1 MPGFVWLSDKFL
13 TRWRMAGITGIGS
26 GMDID
31 SMVKAISSAEKAP
44 KESQLKRVEAKTT
57 TQLTSLGQLKGAI
70 SNFQTALS
78 TLNSPSSFL
87 ARKATSS
94 DTAVLTATASQSAV
108 AGSYKLEVEKLASNS
123 KVALAAMPAD
133 DETKLNAG
141 TLTINV
147 GGTAALDVVVDS
159 TNNTLAGVR
168 DAINKAGASAGVS
181 ATIITD
187 DQGSRL
193 VLSSSKTGDGNDVT
207 VSAVN
212 ADPAEANQSLTR
224 LAYSGPAVAPD
235 VGDVAKYPDGDL
247 DTSYIT
253 DKAAYDARMADAGAG
268 KTLAVA
274 QSAKFTIDGLSV
286 TRDSNSVDDVVSGI
300 SFELKKEG
308 SSSLTITR
316 DEAGVQGNVKKF
328 VDAYNTLMTFINTE
342 TKVTTVNEN
351 DAPVTGALVGDS
363 SVRSLINTIR
373 SELVSPQGDGAI
385 RALADMGITTK
396 KDGTLEMD
404 ATKVGKAISSNFEGV
419 AAYFTGD
426 TGLANRLGARLKP
439 YTDAG
444 GILESRTGALQ
455 ETIEKVDKQKE
466 ELTKRITALEERL
479 YKQFNAMDAMVAQL
493 TRTSD
498 SLTQLFDSMPG
509 FVTQKD

>member
-1 MPGFVWLSDKFL
+1 
-13 TRWRMAGITGIGS
+13 MAGITGIGS

-31 SMVKAISSAEKAP
+31 AMVKAISSAEQAP
-44 KESQLKRVEAKTT
+44 KESQLKRLEAKTT

-87 ARKATSS
+87 ARKASS
-94 DTAVLTATASQSAV
+94 SESNVVTATASQSAV
-108 AGSYKLEVEKLASNS
+108 AGSYKLEVEKLASSS
-123 KVALAAMPAD
+123 KVALAAVPAD

-141 TLTINV
+141 TLSIKV
-147 GGTAALDVVVDS
+147 GGSAALDITVDS

-193 VLSSSKTGDGNDVT
+193 VLSSSKTGDGNDISV
-207 VSAVN
+207 VGAD
-212 ADPAEANQSLTR
+212 ADPAEGNVSLGALTYSAPPN
-224 LAYSGPAVAPD
+224 LADYSGETDPAYVE
-235 VGDVAKYPDGDL
+235 AKA
-247 DTSYIT
+247 T
-253 DKAAYDARMADAGAG
+253 YDAQIADPSAA

-286 TRDSNSVDDVVSGI
+286 TRESNSVDDVVSGV
-300 SFELKKEG
+300 SFELKSEG
-308 SSSLTITR
+308 TSSVTITR
-316 DEAGVQGNVKKF
+316 DEVGVQGNVKKF
-328 VDAYNTLMTFINTE
+328 VDAYNTLMNFINTE
-342 TKVTTVNEN
+342 TKVTTVTET

-363 SVRSLINTIR
+363 SVRSLINSIR
-373 SELVSPQGDGAI
+373 SELVSPQGEGAM
-385 RALADMGITTK
+385 RALADMGVTTK

-404 ATKVGKAISSNFEGV
+404 AAKVSKAITSNFEEV

-426 TGLANRLGARLKP
+426 NGLASRLGARLKP

-444 GILESRTGALQ
+444 GILESRTDALQ
-455 ETIEKVDKQKE
+455 GTIDKVDTQKA
-466 ELTKRITALEERL
+466 ELAKRITALEERL
-479 YKQFNAMDAMVAQL
+479 YKQFNAMDTLVAQL

>member
-1 MPGFVWLSDKFL
+1 
-13 TRWRMAGITGIGS
+13 MAGITGIGS

-31 SMVKAISSAEKAP
+31 AMVKAISTAEQAP
-44 KESQLKRVEAKTT
+44 KASQLKRVEAKAT

-94 DTAVLTATASQSAV
+94 DTAVVSATASQSAV
-108 AGSYKLEVEKLASNS
+108 AGSYKIEVEKLASDS
-123 KVALAAMPAD
+123 KVALAAINSDP
-133 DETKLNAG
+133 ETKLNTG
-141 TLTINV
+141 TLSIKV
-147 GGTAALDVVVDS
+147 GDTVLADITVDS

-168 DAINKAGASAGVS
+168 DAINKAGASTGVS
-181 ATIITD
+181 ATIIND

-193 VLSSSKTGDGNDVT
+193 VLSSSKTGDGNDIT
-207 VSAVN
+207 VSAVK
-212 ADPAEANQSLTR
+212 ADPTEMNQSLTA
-224 LAYSGPAVAPD
+224 LAYNGPEVQPD
-235 VGDVAKYPDGDL
+235 VADYADENDPA
-247 DTSYIT
+247 YI
-253 DKAAYDARMADAGAG
+253 DAKAAYDARVADAGAG

-286 TRDSNSVDDVVSGI
+286 TRDSNSVDDVVSGL
-300 SFELKKEG
+300 SFELKAEG
-308 SSSLTITR
+308 SSKLAITR
-316 DEAGVQGNVKKF
+316 DEAGVQDNVKKF

-342 TKVTTVNEN
+342 TKVTTVNET

-373 SELVSPQGDGAI
+373 SELASPQGDGAI

-404 ATKVGKAISSNFEGV
+404 TTKVGKAISSAFEGV
-419 AAYFTGD
+419 AEYFTGD
-426 TGLANRLGARLKP
+426 TGLASRLGARMKP
-439 YTDAG
+439 YTDAN

-466 ELTKRITALEERL
+466 ELIRRITALEERL

>member
-1 MPGFVWLSDKFL
+1 
-13 TRWRMAGITGIGS
+13 MAGITGIGS

-31 SMVKAISSAEKAP
+31 AMVKAISSAEQAP
-44 KESQLKRVEAKTT
+44 KEGQLKRLEAKTT

-70 SNFQTALS
+70 SNFQSALS

-87 ARKATSS
+87 ARKASS
-94 DTAVLTATASQSAV
+94 TNSDVVTATASQSAV
-108 AGSYKLEVEKLASNS
+108 AGSYRLEVEKLASSS
-123 KVALAAMPAD
+123 KIALAAISSDP
-133 DETKLNAG
+133 ETKLNAG
-141 TLTINV
+141 TLTIKV
-147 GGTAALDVVVDS
+147 GDTALTDITVDS

-193 VLSSSKTGDGNDVT
+193 VLSSSKTGDGNDIT
-207 VSAVN
+207 VSAAD
-212 ADPAEANQSLTR
+212 ADPAEGNLSLETFT
-224 LAYSGPAVAPD
+224 YNGPPVAPN
-235 VGDVAKYPDGDL
+235 VADYGGETDPA
-247 DTSYIT
+247 YID
-253 DKAAYDARMADAGAG
+253 DKAAYDAEIADASAG

-274 QSAKFTIDGLSV
+274 QSAKLTIDGLSV
-286 TRDSNSVDDVVSGI
+286 TRGSNSINDVVSGL
-300 SFELKKEG
+300 SFELKAEG
-308 SSSLTITR
+308 ATSVTIAR

-328 VDAYNTLMTFINTE
+328 VDAYNTLMNFINTE
-342 TKVTTVNEN
+342 TKVTTVTEN

-363 SVRSLINTIR
+363 SVRSLVNTIR
-373 SELVSPQGDGAI
+373 SELVSPQGEGAI

-404 ATKVGKAISSNFEGV
+404 AAKVGKAISSDFEGV

-426 TGLANRLGARLKP
+426 TGLASRMGARLMP

-509 FVTQKD
+509 FVSQKE

>member
-1 MPGFVWLSDKFL
+1 
-13 TRWRMAGITGIGS
+13 MAGITGIGS

-31 SMVKAISSAEKAP
+31 SMVKAISSAEQAP
-44 KESQLKRVEAKTT
+44 KESQLKRLESKTT

-70 SNFQTALS
+70 STFQTALS

-87 ARKATSS
+87 ARKASSS
-94 DTAVLTATASQSAV
+94 DTAVVSATASQSAV
-108 AGSYKLEVEKLASNS
+108 AGSYKLEVEKLASSS
-123 KVALAAMPAD
+123 KVALAAISSDPEA
-133 DETKLNAG
+133 KLNAG
-141 TLTINV
+141 TLSIKV
-147 GGTAALDVVVDS
+147 GDTALVDITVDS

-168 DAINKAGASAGVS
+168 DAINTAGAGAGVS

-193 VLSSSKTGDGNDVT
+193 VLSSSKTGDGNDIT
-207 VSAVN
+207 VSGTD
-212 ADPAEANQSLTR
+212 ADPAEGNESLETFT
-224 LAYSGPAVAPD
+224 YNGPPVEPD
-235 VGDVAKYPDGDL
+235 VADYNGDTADPAYVDA
-247 DTSYIT
+247 
-253 DKAAYDARMADAGAG
+253 KAAYDAEMADASAG

-286 TRDSNSVDDVVSGI
+286 TRDSNSVDDVVSGL
-300 SFELKKEG
+300 SFELKAEG
-308 SSSLTITR
+308 SSSVTVTR

-404 ATKVGKAISSNFEGV
+404 ATKVGKAISSDFEGV

-426 TGLANRLGARLKP
+426 TGLASRMGARLQP

-479 YKQFNAMDAMVAQL
+479 YKQFNAMDTLVAQL

-509 FVTQKD
+509 FVSQKE

>member
-1 MPGFVWLSDKFL
+1 
-13 TRWRMAGITGIGS
+13 MAGITGIGS

-31 SMVKAISSAEKAP
+31 AMVKAISSAEQAP
-44 KESQLKRVEAKTT
+44 KASQLKRLEDKTT
-57 TQLTSLGQLKGAI
+57 TQLTSLGQMKGAI

-78 TLNSPSSFL
+78 ALNSRSSFL
-87 ARKATSS
+87 ARKASS
-94 DTAVLTATASQSAV
+94 SESSVATATASQSAV
-108 AGSYKLEVEKLASNS
+108 AGNYKIEVEKLASSS
-123 KVALAAMPAD
+123 KVALAAINSDPEA
-133 DETKLNAG
+133 KLNTG
-141 TLTINV
+141 TLTIKV
-147 GGTAALDVVVDS
+147 GDAALADITIDS

-168 DAINKAGASAGVS
+168 DAINKAGTSAGVS

-193 VLSSSKTGDGNDVT
+193 VLSSSKTGDGNDIT
-207 VSAVN
+207 VSAAD
-212 ADPAEANQSLTR
+212 ADPAEGNVSLE
-224 LAYSGPAVAPD
+224 AFIYNGPPVAPD
-235 VGDVAKYPDGDL
+235 VADYAGESDAA
-247 DTSYIT
+247 YI
-253 DKAAYDARMADAGAG
+253 DAKAAYDAQISDASAG

-286 TRDSNSVDDVVSGI
+286 TRDSNSIDDVVSGL
-300 SFELKKEG
+300 SFELKAEG
-308 SSSLTITR
+308 STSLTVTR

-328 VDAYNTLMTFINTE
+328 VDAYNTLMNFINTE
-342 TKVTTVNEN
+342 TKVTTVTET

-363 SVRSLINTIR
+363 SVRSLVNTIR
-373 SELVSPQGDGAI
+373 SELVSPQGEGAI

-404 ATKVGKAISSNFEGV
+404 AAKVEKAVKSNFEDV

-426 TGLANRLGARLKP
+426 TGLASRMGARLKP

-444 GILESRTGALQ
+444 GILESRTDALQ
-455 ETIEKVDKQKE
+455 GTIDKVDTQKE
-466 ELTKRITALEERL
+466 ELTKRIAALEERL
-479 YKQFNAMDAMVAQL
+479 YKQFNAMDTLVAQL

-509 FVTQKD
+509 FAAQKD

>member
-1 MPGFVWLSDKFL
+1 
-13 TRWRMAGITGIGS
+13 MAGITGIGS

-31 SMVKAISSAEKAP
+31 AMVKAISSAEQAP
-44 KESQLKRVEAKTT
+44 KASQLKRLEDKTT
-57 TQLTSLGQLKGAI
+57 TQLTSLGQMKGAI

-78 TLNSPSSFL
+78 ALNSPSSFL
-87 ARKATSS
+87 ARKASS
-94 DTAVLTATASQSAV
+94 SESSVATATASQSAV
-108 AGSYKLEVEKLASNS
+108 AGNYKIEVEKLASSS
-123 KVALAAMPAD
+123 KVALAAINSDPEA
-133 DETKLNAG
+133 KLNTG
-141 TLTINV
+141 TLTIKV
-147 GGTAALDVVVDS
+147 GDTALADITIDS

-168 DAINKAGASAGVS
+168 DAINKAGTSAGVS

-193 VLSSSKTGDGNDVT
+193 VLSSSKTGDGNDIT
-207 VSAVN
+207 VSAAN
-212 ADPAEANQSLTR
+212 ADPAEGNVSLESFT
-224 LAYSGPAVAPD
+224 YNGPPVAPD
-235 VGDVAKYPDGDL
+235 VTDYAGESDAA
-247 DTSYIT
+247 YI
-253 DKAAYDARMADAGAG
+253 DAKAAYDAQIADASAG

-274 QSAKFTIDGLSV
+274 QSAKFTIDSLSV
-286 TRDSNSVDDVVSGI
+286 TRDSNSIDDVVSGL
-300 SFELKKEG
+300 SFELKAEG
-308 SSSLTITR
+308 STSLTVTR

-328 VDAYNTLMTFINTE
+328 VDAYNTLMNFINTE
-342 TKVTTVNEN
+342 TKVTTVTET

-373 SELVSPQGDGAI
+373 SELVSPQGEGAI

-404 ATKVGKAISSNFEGV
+404 AAKVEKAIKSNFEDV

-426 TGLANRLGARLKP
+426 TGLASRMGARLKP

-444 GILESRTGALQ
+444 GILESRTDALQ
-455 ETIEKVDKQKE
+455 GTIDKVDTQKE
-466 ELTKRITALEERL
+466 ELTKRIAALEERL
-479 YKQFNAMDAMVAQL
+479 YKQFNAMDTLVAQL

-509 FVTQKD
+509 FAAQKD

>member
-1 MPGFVWLSDKFL
+1 
-13 TRWRMAGITGIGS
+13 MAGITGIGS

-31 SMVKAISSAEKAP
+31 AMVKAISSAEQAP
-44 KESQLKRVEAKTT
+44 KASQLKRLEAKTT
-57 TQLTSLGQLKGAI
+57 TQLTSLGQMKGAI

-78 TLNSPSSFL
+78 ALNSPSSFL
-87 ARKATSS
+87 ARKASS
-94 DTAVLTATASQSAV
+94 SESSVATATASQSAV
-108 AGSYKLEVEKLASNS
+108 AGNYKIEVEKLASSS
-123 KVALAAMPAD
+123 KVALAAISSNTEA
-133 DETKLNAG
+133 KLNSG
-141 TLTINV
+141 NLTIKV
-147 GGTAALDVVVDS
+147 GDTALADITIDS

-168 DAINKAGASAGVS
+168 DAINKAGASTGVS

-193 VLSSSKTGDGNDVT
+193 VLSSSKMGDGNDIT
-207 VSAVN
+207 VSAAN
-212 ADPAEANQSLTR
+212 ADPAEGNVSLDAFT
-224 LAYSGPAVAPD
+224 YSGPPVAPD
-235 VGDVAKYPDGDL
+235 VADYAGETDSA
-247 DTSYIT
+247 YI
-253 DKAAYDARMADAGAG
+253 DAKAAYDAQITDASLG

-286 TRDSNSVDDVVSGI
+286 TRDSNSINDVVSGL
-300 SFELKKEG
+300 SFELKAEG
-308 SSSLTITR
+308 STNLTVTR

-328 VDAYNTLMTFINTE
+328 VDAYNTLMNFINTE
-342 TKVTTVNEN
+342 TKVTTVTET

-373 SELVSPQGDGAI
+373 SELVSPQGEGAI

-404 ATKVGKAISSNFEGV
+404 AAKVEKAIKSNFEDV

-426 TGLANRLGARLKP
+426 AGLASRMGARLKP

-444 GILESRTGALQ
+444 GILESRTDALQ
-455 ETIEKVDKQKE
+455 GTIDKVDTQKE
-466 ELTKRITALEERL
+466 ELTKRIAALEERL
-479 YKQFNAMDAMVAQL
+479 YKQFNAMDTLVAQL

>member
-1 MPGFVWLSDKFL
+1 
-13 TRWRMAGITGIGS
+13 MAGITGIGS

-31 SMVKAISSAEKAP
+31 AMVKAISSAEQAP
-44 KESQLKRVEAKTT
+44 KQSQLKRLEVKTT

-70 SNFQTALS
+70 SNFQTALA

-87 ARKATSS
+87 ARKASS
-94 DTAVLTATASQSAV
+94 SEGNVVTATASQSAV
-108 AGSYKLEVEKLASNS
+108 AGSYKLEVEKLASSS
-123 KVALAAMPAD
+123 KVALAAVPAD
-133 DETKLNAG
+133 DGTKLNAG
-141 TLTINV
+141 TLSIKV
-147 GGTAALDVVVDS
+147 GGSAALDITVDS

-168 DAINKAGASAGVS
+168 DAINKAGASTGVS

-193 VLSSSKTGDGNDVT
+193 VLSSSKTGDGNDISV
-207 VSAVN
+207 VGSD
-212 ADPAEANQSLTR
+212 ADPAEGNVSLGSLT
-224 LAYSGPAVAPD
+224 YSGPPD
-235 VGDVAKYPDGDL
+235 AADYNGETDPAYIEAKVTYDVQ
-247 DTSYIT
+247 
-253 DKAAYDARMADAGAG
+253 MADPSSAKA
-268 KTLAVA
+268 LAVA

-286 TRDSNSVDDVVSGI
+286 TRESNSVDDVVSGV
-300 SFELKKEG
+300 SFELGSEG
-308 SSSLTITR
+308 TSSVTITR

-328 VDAYNTLMTFINTE
+328 VDAYNTLMNFINTE
-342 TKVTTVNEN
+342 TKVTTVTET

-373 SELVSPQGDGAI
+373 SELVSPQGEGAM
-385 RALADMGITTK
+385 RALADIGITTK

-404 ATKVGKAISSNFEGV
+404 TAKVGKTITSSFEEV

-426 TGLANRLGARLKP
+426 NGLASRLGARLKP

-444 GILESRTGALQ
+444 GILESRTDVLQ
-455 ETIEKVDKQKE
+455 GTIDKVDTQKT
-466 ELTKRITALEERL
+466 ELTKRIAALEERL
-479 YKQFNAMDAMVAQL
+479 YKQFNAMDTLVAQL

>member
-1 MPGFVWLSDKFL
+1 
-13 TRWRMAGITGIGS
+13 MAGITGIGS

-31 SMVKAISSAEKAP
+31 AMVKAISSAEQAP
-44 KESQLKRVEAKTT
+44 KESQLKRLEAKTT

-78 TLNSPSSFL
+78 ALNSPSSFL
-87 ARKATSS
+87 ARKASS
-94 DTAVLTATASQSAV
+94 SESDVLTATASKSAV
-108 AGSYKLEVEKLASNS
+108 AGSYKLEVEKLASSS
-123 KVALAAMPAD
+123 KVALAAVPAD
-133 DETKLNAG
+133 EETKLNAG
-141 TLTINV
+141 TLSIKV
-147 GGTAALDVVVDS
+147 GGSAALDITVDS
-159 TNNTLAGVR
+159 TNNTLAGIR

-193 VLSSSKTGDGNDVT
+193 VLSSNKTGDGNDISV
-207 VSAVN
+207 VGAD
-212 ADPAEANQSLTR
+212 ADPAEGNVSLGALT
-224 LAYSGPAVAPD
+224 YSGMPD
-235 VGDVAKYPDGDL
+235 VADYAGE
-247 DTSYIT
+247 T
-253 DKAAYDARMADAGAG
+253 DPAYVEAKAAYDAQIADPSSA

-274 QSAKFTIDGLSV
+274 QSAKFKIDGLSV
-286 TRDSNSVDDVVSGI
+286 TRESNSVDDVVSGV
-300 SFELKKEG
+300 SFELKSEG
-308 SSSLTITR
+308 SSSVTITR

-328 VDAYNTLMTFINTE
+328 VDAYNTLMSFINTE
-342 TKVTTVNEN
+342 TKVTTVTET

-373 SELVSPQGDGAI
+373 SELVSPQGEGAM

-404 ATKVGKAISSNFEGV
+404 AAKVSKAITSNFEEV

-426 TGLANRLGARLKP
+426 NGLASRLGARLKP

-444 GILESRTGALQ
+444 GILESRTDALQ
-455 ETIEKVDKQKE
+455 GTIDKVDTQKA
-466 ELTKRITALEERL
+466 ELTKRIVALEERL
-479 YKQFNAMDAMVAQL
+479 YKQFNAMDTLVAQL